1 MIKQISLISTI
12 ILALISAPLH
22 AHDSAKVF
30 ALDIL
35 KKKSDTPVS
44 QDGCLDL
51 SEDIKPTLKQIF
63 DHRLSEYFSDEAPLV
78 IYQKC
83 AGQGDHKG
91 WACSITFNTLNPEE
105 KTDGESP
112 STMSFWVTSALE
124 IDPDYPVTCF

>member
-1 MIKQISLISTI
+1 MIKKALVLSIIYLTTSATLAHSLDDKTI
-12 ILALISAPLH
+12 
-22 AHDSAKVF
+22 F
-30 ALDIL
+30 ALNIL
-35 KKKSDTPVS
+35 TEKSDTPVS

-63 DHRLSEYFSDEAPLV
+63 DQRLSEYFSDEAPLV

-83 AGQGDHKG
+83 TGQGDHKG

-124 IDPDYPVTCF
+124 IAPDYPVTCF